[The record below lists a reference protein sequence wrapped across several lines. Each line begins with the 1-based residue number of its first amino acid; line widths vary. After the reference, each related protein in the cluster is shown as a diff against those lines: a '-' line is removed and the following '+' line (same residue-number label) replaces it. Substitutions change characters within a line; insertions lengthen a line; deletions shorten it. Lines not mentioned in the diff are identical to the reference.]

1 MQAGFYQKEKER
13 KKRGVGGCPLLCAG
27 PLLGRRRRRAL
38 RQNPRSS
45 SNVRLEREPT
55 HLGLY
60 IHNKKAAPVTSA
72 KQLIRYDV
80 GVQNS
85 GDGEKN

>member
-13 KKRGVGGCPLLCAG
+13 KKREVGGCPLLCAG
-27 PLLGRRRRRAL
+27 PLLGRRRRAL